1 MLLDDHGLLNDPKI
15 AKLYAQAVADK
26 DEQIAAAVANPPF
39 ESEQAA
45 LLERAG
51 ASAEKG
57 ILDDDI
63 DAFARFNEGQN
74 LEFLRHR
81 ANLADNENKIAELHG
96 YIVDKW
102 QNILAEKI
110 AIWKKQRTQGL
121 EDDFFVRM
129 QAWFDALLKA
139 RQLAQISPELFGED
153 GLMMDAISLVNDALD
168 TSDLGDEKAQNAML
182 KALSSVSD
190 ITMGDSGEI
199 PANGYKGQNHSK
211 KLSLAQILKHFNKI
225 KNNEPLMKLCEMLG
239 RLREARDEVF
249 MEKIKEQTAYSY
261 TQSVPTKRTKEEICG
276 VELGADLANL
286 IPQEFSLLNDD
297 DLEILFDL
305 KLLEK
310 RLFCF
315 EKQGLV
321 EKQIKDV
328 KEIEKQKPKEQKS
341 KNKGAIILCVDTSGS
356 MSGEPEM
363 VAKALTLFVASR
375 ARRKNRACYLINFSS
390 DIKCED
396 LSEHGWGERLN
407 SFLRLSFG
415 GGTDVGKALEKGVEM
430 MSKDEF
436 EKSDLLV
443 ISDGDFDELSQR
455 IVGKMD
461 KQREQENRFF
471 LLDITEKSKALGY
484 FDKHF
489 LYDGKNVKVLG
500 ELVENLR

>member
-15 AKLYAQAVADK
+15 AKLYAQAVANK
-26 DEQIAAAVANPPF
+26 DEQIAATVANPPF
-39 ESEQAA
+39 ESERVA

-57 ILDDDI
+57 VLDDDI
-63 DAFARFNEGQN
+63 EAFAKFNEGQN

-81 ANLADNENKIAELHG
+81 ANLADNDSDIAELHG

-153 GLMMDAISLVNDALD
+153 GLMMDATSLVNDALD

-182 KALSSVSD
+182 KALSSVGD
-190 ITMGDSGEI
+190 ITSDDSGEI
-199 PANGYKGQNHSK
+199 PANGYKGQNRSK

-363 VAKALTLFVASR
+363 VAKALTLFMASR

-396 LSEHGWGERLN
+396 LSEQGWGERLN

-443 ISDGDFDELSQR
+443 ISDGDFGELSQR

-500 ELVENLR
+500 ELANEIR